1 MSRSPTP
8 EARAVGELLAFRELL
23 ASGGLRRIGLGQ
35 PDYDPGERLLLR
47 LPQTARRRIAIDADR
62 AAIER
67 REFLDD
73 PSPLHTQGTLYVTDR
88 RATLMGNRR
97 KRLGEWRWDTHAEV
111 KVIYGWAGVRFIAHD
126 GDTESDAALHVYRPL
141 SIYDESDQKV
151 AFALMSV
158 EAAYV
163 MATGRDYDAWLA
175 TLPLRLR

>member
-1 MSRSPTP
+1 MNPQ
-8 EARAVGELLAFRELL
+8 ERAVAEMLAFRELL

-62 AAIER
+62 AAIDR
-67 REFLDD
+67 REFLDG
-73 PSPLHTQGTLYVTDR
+73 PSALRTQGTLYVTDR

-97 KRLGEWRWDTHAEV
+97 RLLGEWRWDTHAEV
-111 KVIYGWAGVRFIAHD
+111 KVIYGWAGVRFVARD

-141 SIYDESDQKV
+141 VLLDTSDQHV
-151 AFALMSV
+151 AFGLMSV

>member
-1 MSRSPTP
+1 MNPQD
-8 EARAVGELLAFRELL
+8 RAVQHLLAFRELL

-47 LPQTARRRIAIDADR
+47 LPQTARRRIAVDADR
-62 AAIER
+62 AAIDR

-73 PSPLHTQGTLYVTDR
+73 PSALRTQGTLYVTDR

-97 KRLGEWRWDTHAEV
+97 RLLGEWRWDTHAEV
-111 KVIYGWAGVRFIAHD
+111 KVIYGWAGVRFVARD

-141 SIYDESDQKV
+141 VLLDTSDQHV
-151 AFALMSV
+151 AFGLMSV

-163 MATGRDYDAWLA
+163 LATGRDYDAWLA